1 MVLIID
7 RAKYSFW
14 FIARLPKTIYPLSV
28 NDVYME
34 AKYVSISIPKTL
46 IDEIDEI
53 VGTRGF
59 TSRTE
64 FIKYVCRRYLEV
76 EGD

>member
-1 MVLIID
+1 
-7 RAKYSFW
+7 
-14 FIARLPKTIYPLSV
+14 
-28 NDVYME
+28 ME